1 MAGIRRADDEH
12 ASLVYLA
19 VAFMRGTGQLI
30 AGPLLAAFFTL
41 GLRWGGA
48 WLGLPFVFAGF
59 LQILAGVIVCSVKD
73 RSRLARY
80 EASEGEEES

>member
-1 MAGIRRADDEH
+1 
-12 ASLVYLA
+12 
-19 VAFMRGTGQLI
+19 MRSAGQLI
-30 AGPLLAAFFTL
+30 AGPLLAAFFTI

-59 LQILAGVIVCSVKD
+59 LQILAGLIVFSVKD

-80 EASEGEEES
+80 DEEEEEEES